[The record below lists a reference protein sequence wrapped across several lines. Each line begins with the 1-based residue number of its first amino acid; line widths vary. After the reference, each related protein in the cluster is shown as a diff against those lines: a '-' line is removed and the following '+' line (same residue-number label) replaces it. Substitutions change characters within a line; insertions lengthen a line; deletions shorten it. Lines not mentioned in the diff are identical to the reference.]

1 VIASTRDLKNGRSPK
16 FSKTMPSQP
25 PSAIARAS
33 ASAASITASI
43 EPPKSGAPG
52 RGRTCTMPKTAL
64 RPNRAANESLESIPA
79 TLYSTPEMSDLRLY
93 NTLTR
98 EKETFVPLVPGEV
111 RMYSCGPT
119 VYHHLHIGNYR
130 TFIWSDVLRRY
141 LEYRGLRVKQVMNI
155 TDVEDKI
162 IRAANAAAMDIT
174 AYTAPFIDEFHRDLA
189 DLRVRPAD
197 AYPLATAYIP
207 QMVTLVER
215 LNEHGHT
222 YVADGSTYFR
232 VATMPDY
239 GKLSKIEIDTTS
251 EYSRIEADEY
261 EKESPRDFVLWKAKK
276 ENEPS
281 WQTAIGEG
289 RPGWHLEC
297 SAMSMELLGE
307 TFDIHT
313 GAVDLIFPHHENEI
327 AQSEGATG
335 KPFVRF
341 WIHGEH
347 LNIDAQK
354 MSKSLGN
361 IYTVAE
367 VKDMGY
373 DPLAL
378 RYALLSVPHRTKLN
392 FTTQSLD
399 DAKSAI
405 ARIELFLLR
414 LDEVASSAPRDAAHA
429 DDAAEAIIGTFL
441 ADFQESM
448 DDDLNTAGALGA
460 LFTFI
465 RDANTAIDAGRISAG
480 DAAGMKAALAK
491 IDPVLDIFPKR
502 DQSLDAEIEKL
513 IEARNAARKARN
525 FAESDRIR
533 DELLARGIIL
543 EDTPGGVRWRRK

>member
-1 VIASTRDLKNGRSPK
+1 
-16 FSKTMPSQP
+16 
-25 PSAIARAS
+25 
-33 ASAASITASI
+33 
-43 EPPKSGAPG
+43 
-52 RGRTCTMPKTAL
+52 
-64 RPNRAANESLESIPA
+64 
-79 TLYSTPEMSDLRLY
+79 MSELQLF
-93 NTLTR
+93 NTLSR

-119 VYHHLHIGNYR
+119 VYNHPHIGNLR
-130 TFIWSDVLRRY
+130 TFLWSDLLRRY
-141 LEYRGLRVKQVMNI
+141 LEFRGFRVTQVMNI

-162 IRAANAAAMDIT
+162 IKNANAAGQDIT
-174 AYTAPFIDEFHRDLA
+174 TYTAPFIDEFHRDLA
-189 DLRVRPAD
+189 ELRVRPAD
-197 AYPLATAYIP
+197 NYPRATAFIP
-207 QMVTLVER
+207 QMVALVER
-215 LNEHGHT
+215 LNDRGHT
-222 YVADGSTYFR
+222 YAADGSTYFR
-232 VATMPDY
+232 VATLPDY
-239 GKLSKIEIDTTS
+239 GKLSRVEIDTTS

-261 EKESPRDFVLWKAKK
+261 EKESARDFVLWKAKK

-281 WQTAIGEG
+281 WPTSIGEG

-347 LNIDAQK
+347 LNVDAQK

-361 IYTVAE
+361 IYTVGEIKAM
-367 VKDMGY
+367 DY
-373 DPLAL
+373 TPLAL

-392 FTTQSLD
+392 FTQQSLD
-399 DAKSAI
+399 DAKSAL
-405 ARIELFLLR
+405 ARIESFLIR
-414 LDEVASSAPRDAAHA
+414 LDEVAGSAPRDAAHA
-429 DDAAEAIIGTFL
+429 DDSAEAMIGKLLT
-441 ADFQESM
+441 DFQEAM

-460 LFTFI
+460 IFTFI

-480 DAAGMKAALAK
+480 DAAGMRAAMMK
-491 IDPVLDIFPKR
+491 IDPVLDIFPKL
-502 DQSLDAEIEKL
+502 DQSMDTEIEKL
-513 IEARNAARKARN
+513 IEQRNAARKARN

-543 EDTPGGVRWRRK
+543 EDTAGKTRWRRK